1 MTNKADA
8 RRLICVLH
16 CCCVNVA
23 VVADNHTVM
32 VVDAYVVDADVDTD
46 AMQSY
51 FVVGV
56 ETVVNVVDSCLLP
69 P

>member
-1 MTNKADA
+1 M
-8 RRLICVLH
+8 
-16 CCCVNVA
+16 A

-32 VVDAYVVDADVDTD
+32 VVDAYVVDVVVDADVDTD
-46 AMQSY
+46 AMQGC